1 MKWVTAIVR
10 PEALDGVEEALE
22 RLGVSGMTVSEVRG
36 HGRQKGRA
44 EVYRGARY
52 AAEFLDKIRI
62 EVLTD
67 GSTVDTVV
75 DAIVSASRSGE
86 VGDGKVWVV
95 PLDSVVRVR
104 TGQTGVEAL

>member
-10 PEALDGVEEALE
+10 PGALDGVEQALDG
-22 RLGVSGMTVSEVRG
+22 LGVSGMTVSEVRG

-44 EVYRGARY
+44 QIYRGARY
-52 AAEFLDKIRI
+52 AAEFLDKLRI

-67 GSTVDTVV
+67 ESAVDEVV
-75 DAIVSASRSGE
+75 GAIVSASRSGD

-95 PLDSVVRVR
+95 ALDSVVRVR